1 MRDSTFIAGIL
12 LPLVGG
18 TGAVMAAEVSR
29 TATVN
34 ASPAEVWRV
43 IGPFCAISDWYPGI
57 TTCAEERIGGATH
70 RRLVTQD
77 GAQFLEKLLEHDEAG
92 MRYSYTIE
100 QSPLPV
106 ADYRSTLAVAEAGG
120 MAQLTWSSSFSP
132 KGASE
137 QEAEEVVTGV
147 YDGGLE
153 ALRKRF
159 GG

>member
-1 MRDSTFIAGIL
+1 MRTSTFIVGIL
-12 LPLVGG
+12 LPLG
-18 TGAVMAAEVSR
+18 GAVAAVEAADVSR
-29 TATVN
+29 TVTVK
-34 ASPAEVWRV
+34 ASPAEVWKV

-57 TTCAEERIGGATH
+57 TTCTEERIGGATH

-77 GAQFLEKLLEHDEAG
+77 GAQFLEKLLEHDEGG

-106 ADYRSTLAVAEAGG
+106 ADYRSTLAVAEADG
-120 MAQLTWSSSFSP
+120 MTRLTWSSSFSP

-137 QEAEEVVTGV
+137 QEAEKVVTGV